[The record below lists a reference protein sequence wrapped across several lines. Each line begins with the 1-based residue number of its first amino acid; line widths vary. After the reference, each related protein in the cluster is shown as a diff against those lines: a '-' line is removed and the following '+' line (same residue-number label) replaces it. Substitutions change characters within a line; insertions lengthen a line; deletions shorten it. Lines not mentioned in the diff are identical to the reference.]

1 MSNKR
6 QGIDEGIEKILQD
19 PKFAGKIILK
29 DMLPIKTSTVIL
41 DFAKPLLDK
50 IDCSNKKATETTI
63 KKAIEIWNHIIAID
77 KACIKDGQAGNKMY
91 RSAVAEAGRQNLSF
105 RISRKAYF
113 ELLDRKEAL
122 YPDNNNFIIE
132 HNVRWSDNDSMM
144 HLAVVTG
151 DANKV

>member
-6 QGIDEGIEKILQD
+6 QGI
-19 PKFAGKIILK
+19 
-29 DMLPIKTSTVIL
+29 
-41 DFAKPLLDK
+41 
-50 IDCSNKKATETTI
+50 
-63 KKAIEIWNHIIAID
+63 
-77 KACIKDGQAGNKMY
+77 
-91 RSAVAEAGRQNLSF
+91 
-105 RISRKAYF
+105 F

-132 HNVRWSDNDSMM
+132 HNVRWSDNDSQM